1 MVQWFRR
8 RRSPGCDGAVVKRG
22 LASYLSA
29 MTATPAFLD
38 ANRPDVPDIVV
49 ARGIAP
55 FHLPGQP
62 VRGRLVRLG
71 PLADALLT
79 RHDNHPAVTRL
90 SGEALALAAALA
102 AALKFQGSFS
112 LQAKGDG
119 AVTMLLADCTEA
131 GALRGYARADT
142 TKLTAVLAAD
152 EAPNAAAL
160 LGQGYLAFTVDQGP
174 DRERHQGIVSIEG
187 DALGDMALHYF
198 STSEQ
203 LQCSLRLACEKT
215 LAGWRASALI
225 LERVAS
231 EGGIEGS
238 STEDDDEAWRAAT
251 ILAATVTDAELLDD
265 NLPSDQLIWRLF
277 GAEGVAADRPR
288 ALAYGCRC
296 SRSRLSEILEGFVP
310 EDLDDMAVSGD
321 IVMTCEFCN
330 LDFRFE
336 RGEVRGR
343 EPEER
348 RVGPG

>member
-1 MVQWFRR
+1 MKQGFA
-8 RRSPGCDGAVVKRG
+8 P
-22 LASYLSA
+22 YLLG

-49 ARGIAP
+49 ARGITP
-55 FHLPGQP
+55 FHLPGRP

-79 RHDNHPAVTRL
+79 RHDNHPAVIRL
-90 SGEALALAAALA
+90 AGEALALAAALA
-102 AALKFQGSFS
+102 AALKFRGSFS

-131 GALRGYARADT
+131 GALRGYARAEP
-142 TKLTAVLAAD
+142 TKLAAVLEADAA
-152 EAPNAAAL
+152 PTAAAL

-187 DALGDMALHYF
+187 NGLADMALHYF
-198 STSEQ
+198 RTSEQ
-203 LQCSLRLACEKT
+203 LQCALRLACEKT

-231 EGGIEGS
+231 DGGIEGS

-265 NLPSDQLIWRLF
+265 ALPSDHLIWRLF
-277 GAEGVAADRPR
+277 SEEGVAADRPR

-296 SRSRLSEILEGFVP
+296 SRSRLSEILEGFGP

-336 RGEVRGR
+336 RGEVQGR
-343 EPEER
+343 EPEAR
-348 RVGPG
+348 PLDPD